1 MTLIDNI
8 VYPCNQLM
16 IFKTRSRM
24 WNTRRFCVEIRFWG
38 YAYNYLVYFCFRET
52 YFMQSFWESIKG
64 GFICNAGMYRFTD
77 MLEKWKYVY
86 VASGATGWIKLKY
99 APGFLKHLG

>member
-1 MTLIDNI
+1 
-8 VYPCNQLM
+8 
-16 IFKTRSRM
+16 
-24 WNTRRFCVEIRFWG
+24 
-38 YAYNYLVYFCFRET
+38 
-52 YFMQSFWESIKG
+52 MQSFWESIKG